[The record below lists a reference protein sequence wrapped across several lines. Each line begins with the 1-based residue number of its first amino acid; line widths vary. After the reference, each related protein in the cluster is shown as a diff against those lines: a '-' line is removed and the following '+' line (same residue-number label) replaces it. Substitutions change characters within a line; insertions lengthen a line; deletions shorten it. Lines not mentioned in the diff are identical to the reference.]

1 MTKLFALKTAALCML
16 LAGCGGGGDSSPR
29 SADAGQAP
37 PASEPAPAA
46 SLAPPAANAAPPA
59 SQPVVAP
66 DPLYSRQWHLKNTGQ
81 KADNGASAT
90 PGEDLNVEPVWDSC
104 GGSGAC
110 KGEGI
115 NIAIVD
121 RGVEIGHKDL
131 QQNISTS
138 LAGRVYSLARPPV
151 NGNSTPTGTDAET
164 AHGTAVAGIAAARD
178 NNGLGGRGVAPRA
191 SLLAYGL
198 LQASTS
204 SNEAD
209 AMTFQAANI
218 AVSNNSWG
226 PPDGTGQLVDSNSL
240 WRDAVAS
247 GLQSGRN
254 GLGTIYV
261 WAAGNGY
268 NSSSQDLSNYDGYAN
283 YRGVIAVGAVNAQ
296 GRRAS
301 YSEPGANVWV
311 AGIGGD
317 VCSIGLGI
325 ITTDLSSMA
334 GLNTGSSGS
343 EITDPDYTQC
353 MDGTSAAVPTV
364 SGVVALALQ
373 ANPSLSWRDVR
384 AVLAQS
390 ARQNDPAN
398 PSWKTNG
405 AGHRINDAYGF
416 GIVNAEAA
424 VGAARAWSKLP
435 AQLTYKSATQTVN
448 LAIPDD
454 NATGVTSAI
463 SIGNSGIRHIEWVD
477 LTFDAPSHSYAGDLR
492 IVLTSPSGTEQ
503 ILAEPHFCD
512 TRCAPYD
519 GWRFG
524 IAHYL
529 DEPAD
534 GVWKISV
541 QDRRAVDIGV
551 FQSWQVT
558 VYGH

>member
-1 MTKLFALKTAALCML
+1 
-16 LAGCGGGGDSSPR
+16 
-29 SADAGQAP
+29 
-37 PASEPAPAA
+37 
-46 SLAPPAANAAPPA
+46 
-59 SQPVVAP
+59 
-66 DPLYSRQWHLKNTGQ
+66 LKNTGQ

-104 GGSGAC
+104 GNVDAC

-121 RGVEIGHKDL
+121 QGVEIGHKDL
-131 QQNISTS
+131 QQNISRS
-138 LAGRVYSLARPPV
+138 LSSRVYSLARPPAI
-151 NGNSTPTGTDAET
+151 GNPTPTATDAET

-191 SLLAYGL
+191 SLLSYGL

-240 WRDAVAS
+240 WRDAVAA
-247 GLQSGRN
+247 GLESGRN

-268 NSSSQDLSNYDGYAN
+268 NSSWRDLSNYDGYAN
-283 YRGVIAVGAVNAQ
+283 YRGVIAVGAINAE
-296 GRRAS
+296 GRQAF

-317 VCSIGLGI
+317 QCRTGLGI
-325 ITTDLSSMA
+325 TTTDLSGIA
-334 GLNTGSSGS
+334 GLNTGSSIG
-343 EITDPDYTQC
+343 ELTDGDYTQC

-373 ANPSLSWRDVR
+373 ANPVLSWRDMR

-405 AGHRINDAYGF
+405 AGHRVSDAYGF
-416 GIVNAEAA
+416 GTVNAEAA
-424 VGAARAWSKLP
+424 VRTARAWSKLP
-435 AQLTYKSATQTVN
+435 AQLIYKGAAQTVN
-448 LAIPDD
+448 LAIPDN

-477 LTFDAPSHSYAGDLR
+477 VTFGASSHPYSGDLR

-503 ILAEPHFCD
+503 ILAEPHFCSS
-512 TRCAPYD
+512 RCTPYD

-541 QDRRAVDIGV
+541 QDLRAADTGV